1 MKKLIE
7 LDAALEGL
15 ENLNAISFY
24 EANEHSEEAYMETK
38 DMLKALPTVDAVQVR
53 HGHWVRWYEE
63 VCDSFGVA
71 YVPHCKCSECGMECD
86 PYIANRMNYC
96 SNCGVKLDGKDDDNH
111 G

>member
-1 MKKLIE
+1 MNDLIE
-7 LDAALEGL
+7 RQAAIETVRK
-15 ENLNAISFY
+15 AKDKS
-24 EANEHSEEAYMETK
+24 EAHRMIIQ
-38 DMLKALPTVDAVQVR
+38 LPTVDAVPVR
-53 HGHWVRWYEE
+53 HGHLVRWYEE

>member
-24 EANEHSEEAYMETK
+24 EANEHSKEAYMETR
-38 DMLKALPTVDAVQVR
+38 DMLKALPPIDAIRVVR
-53 HGHWVRWYEE
+53 CKDCKWFGDDNEDCGTCGFFEE
-63 VCDSFGVA
+63 ARSA
-71 YVPHCKCSECGMECD
+71 NHYCSE
-86 PYIANRMNYC
+86 
-96 SNCGVKLDGKDDDNH
+96 GVRKDGDN